1 MSNANIG
8 NNKGHNSNDD
18 KQDEASQ
25 DIQENRNNV
34 QCMINTGV
42 LYNMMYHAYIYHAN
56 IGV

>member
-42 LYNMMYHAYIYHAN
+42 LYKI
-56 IGV
+56 